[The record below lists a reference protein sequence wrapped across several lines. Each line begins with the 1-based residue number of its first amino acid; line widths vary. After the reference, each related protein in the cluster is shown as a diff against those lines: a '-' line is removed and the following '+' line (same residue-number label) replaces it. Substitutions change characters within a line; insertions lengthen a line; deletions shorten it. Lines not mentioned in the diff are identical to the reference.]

1 MDLKPKD
8 LKALRV
14 EIDQIDRELVRLLDR
29 RAEIARVV
37 GLSKANSGMS
47 TFDPGRAKAVITR
60 AISQS
65 TGAFPREGLTYV
77 FREVLSACL
86 NLQKPLKVGFLGP
99 KDTFAH
105 QAAIREFGSSVDF
118 NAYEQIREIFA
129 AVENGWIDYGV
140 VPIENSTGGTVHYT
154 LDAFIDHSAQICS
167 EILLPISHSLLADCT
182 LEEVTKVYSHPQA
195 FLQCGIWLKE
205 NLPKAEHVEV
215 GSTAQGML
223 QAKQVPFSAAIGSE
237 IAAEQYGL
245 RILAKGIEDSQ
256 DNTTRFLVIS
266 KSDSRPCG
274 DDKTSLMFS
283 VKDRPGALYN
293 ILKPFNDLGVNLSK
307 LESRPTKRKA
317 WEQAFFVDATGH
329 REDPILRDAIA
340 SLREHCEE
348 VRILGS
354 YPREK
359 TPREIEEL
367 QRIQHLKAENGQETA
382 QQGNDL
388 GTEMEPI
395 Q

>member
-1 MDLKPKD
+1 MKLKK
-8 LKALRV
+8 LRV
-14 EIDQIDRELVRLLDR
+14 EIDEIDRELVRLLDR

-37 GLSKANSGMS
+37 GLSKANSGLN
-47 TFDPGRAKAVITR
+47 TFDPGRAKAVVTR

-65 TGAFPREGLTYV
+65 NGAFPREGMTYV

-118 NAYEQIREIFA
+118 NAFEQIREIFA
-129 AVENGWIDYGV
+129 AVEKGWIDYGV
-140 VPIENSTGGTVHYT
+140 VPIENSTGGTVHST
-154 LDAFIDHSAQICS
+154 LDAFIDHECSVCS
-167 EILLPISHSLLADCT
+167 EILLPISHSLLADCPMS
-182 LEEVTKVYSHPQA
+182 EVTRVYSHPQA

-205 NLPKAEHVEV
+205 NLPKAEHIEV

-223 QAKQVPFSAAIGSE
+223 QAKQVPGSAAIGSE

-266 KSDSRPCG
+266 KTDSHRCG
-274 DDKTSLMFS
+274 DDKTSIMFS
-283 VKDRPGALYN
+283 VKDRPGALYG

-329 REDPILRDAIA
+329 REDEVMQKAITA
-340 SLREHCEE
+340 LQEHCEE

-367 QRIQHLKAENGQETA
+367 QQIQQMKEENGQEITQEA
-382 QQGNDL
+382 NG
-388 GTEMEPI
+388 GEAEEGPI
-395 Q
+395 K